1 MRPGRATPLLF
12 IPNMGVMFGDD
23 DEGKNRGDLVR
34 FGKKAFI
41 AVIFI
46 VGAPTII
53 APLMGVDINSFCSV
67 ESDERCSEN
76 ALFSDEVTGLIGIVL
91 NAIRIGGAVI
101 VILAFGIKGI
111 QYRFVRGAE

>member
-1 MRPGRATPLLF
+1 
-12 IPNMGVMFGDD
+12 MFGDD
-23 DEGKNRGDLVR
+23 DEGKNKGDRVR

-46 VGAPTII
+46 VGAPTIV
-53 APLMGVDINSFCSV
+53 APLMGVDINTFCSV
-67 ESDERCSEN
+67 GEDEECQKN
-76 ALFSDEVTGLIGIVL
+76 ALFSGEVTNLIGIVL

-111 QYRFVRGAE
+111 QYRLDLPGR